1 LRLPL
6 FIARRYFF
14 SRRNTTAVNIIT
26 LISVLGY
33 AVGAFALIVLLS
45 AMNGFENLIFKV
57 YENYYADIKLSPV
70 SGKVIP
76 VDSAFLKKLN
86 KVNGV
91 KECAFVLEENAVVQN
106 QDNQVVALVKGVG
119 NNWQRVVKTDSLVVA
134 GTPVFAT
141 KEGQNLAWMA
151 EGLLY
156 KLGIGG
162 ESSGISV
169 MAPRREMVG
178 VSQLD
183 MNEDNIHVGAM
194 IRAGDEMNQKLLVV
208 PLEWAQAL
216 FEREGF
222 IGGYEIKVSSPEK
235 LNAVK
240 QEIIKLAGP
249 EIRVKDRYEQNV
261 AVYKMFNTEKWVAFS
276 IMAFVLLLISFNLIG
291 SLSMLVLEKKN
302 NIKTLKYLGMKEGNI
317 KGVFLNEGVIVALF
331 GTSLGLILGIAIV
344 LLQQQYGF
352 VTTQS
357 TFAVVYPV
365 ELRFTDILVIGGLS
379 SLLGFSS
386 SVYPALKSTQTI

>member
-1 LRLPL
+1 
-6 FIARRYFF
+6 
-14 SRRNTTAVNIIT
+14 
-26 LISVLGY
+26 
-33 AVGAFALIVLLS
+33 
-45 AMNGFENLIFKV
+45 MNGFENLIFKV

-76 VDSAFLKKLN
+76 VDSLFLMKLN

-119 NNWQRVVKTDSLVVA
+119 KNWLRVVKTDSLVVA

-169 MAPRREMVG
+169 MAPRRETVG

-194 IRAGDEMNQKLLVV
+194 IRAGDEMNQKLLIV
-208 PLEWAQAL
+208 PLDWAQAL

-222 IGGYEIKVSSPEK
+222 IGGYEIKVSSPQK

-249 EIRVKDRYEQNV
+249 EIQVKDRYEQNV

-302 NIKTLKYLGMKEGNI
+302 NIKTLKYLGMNEGKI
-317 KGVFLNEGVIVALF
+317 KGIFLNEGVIVALF
-331 GTSLGLILGIAIV
+331 GTLLGLILGIAIV

-365 ELRFTDILVIGGLS
+365 ELRFTDILVIAGLS

>member
-1 LRLPL
+1 MRLPL

-91 KECAFVLEENAVVQN
+91 KECALVLEENAVVQN

-169 MAPRREMVG
+169 MAPRRETVG

-331 GTSLGLILGIAIV
+331 GTLLGLILGIAIV

-365 ELRFTDILVIGGLS
+365 ELRFTDILVIAGLS